1 MDTPPQEDF
10 IRLSRRMEMLPP
22 YLFASINKLKDRK
35 RREGIDIIDMAM
47 GNPTDATPKPI
58 VDKLCEVVNDS
69 RNHRYSAAAGIYNL
83 RREVAKYY
91 KAHWDVTLDPEH
103 EVIAT
108 IGSKEGFSH
117 LCLAL
122 LGPGDTAFVPTPSFP
137 IHSYAVVIAG
147 ASYLGIPVAD
157 DEEFL
162 RRVNDACVNLS
173 PTPKVLFLNY
183 PHNPTSHTVDPEFF
197 REAVRLGKKYGLIVV
212 HDFAYGQV
220 CFDGYKAPSFLS
232 TPGAMDLGVEFTTMS
247 KTFSMAGWRIG
258 YCAGNRKIVSAL
270 GAIKGYYD
278 YGIFQAIQIAS
289 IIGLRDCGDLTAEQA
304 LRYQERRNT
313 LATGLERIG
322 WKGFDVPRAGMFLWA
337 PIPEPFRAMGSMEF
351 ARKLMEDA
359 EVAVAPGLG
368 FGPEGEGWVRLALV
382 ENPQRLQQAVRQIK
396 RAFQGWEG

>member
-91 KAHWDVTLDPEH
+91 KANWDVTLDPEH

-220 CFDGYKAPSFLS
+220 CFDGYKAPSFLA